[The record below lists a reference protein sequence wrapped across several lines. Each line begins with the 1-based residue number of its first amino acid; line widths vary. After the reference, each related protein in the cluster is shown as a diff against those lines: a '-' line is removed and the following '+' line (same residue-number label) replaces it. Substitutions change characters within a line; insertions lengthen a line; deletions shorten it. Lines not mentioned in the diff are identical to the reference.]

1 MQDNAVGVTEPKM
14 DVKEGKHCV
23 THLVPE
29 WVRFSSSFP
38 DSETYNEQISISFTN
53 SQ

>member
-1 MQDNAVGVTEPKM
+1 MVMQDNAVGVTEPKM

-29 WVRFSSSFP
+29 
-38 DSETYNEQISISFTN
+38 
-53 SQ
+53 